1 MVGVISKVRVVSV
14 AIYKTVRVVGCSGGQ
29 VGQNAQRGEGVSG
42 GRMVRKRMVRG

>member
-1 MVGVISKVRVVSV
+1 MIIKVRVVLSTKEVSV
-14 AIYKTVRVVGCSGGQ
+14 AVRVVGCSGGQ